1 MLVGLD
7 NDHRHRELAQQSD
20 ERRHEEARMPHLD
33 CMMDRPTVEARRQQ
47 REKSREV
54 RRIELLGRRH
64 LPQHRTELG
73 FQLEYAAREKTL
85 DRGTGL
91 GQHAAVGRELRTFER
106 EHEIVRRLRRPFAKA
121 VGLLGAVE
129 GAVDLD
135 AGELAAGVL
144 ELARLRQS
152 LGIDLA
158 APRLEYPAADA
169 DPDHARTSP
178 ASFRH
183 GWRECAT
190 RRRGRALIN
199 SRLELQANSET
210 NG

>member
-1 MLVGLD
+1 
-7 NDHRHRELAQQSD
+7 
-20 ERRHEEARMPHLD
+20 MPHLD
-33 CMMDRPTVEARRQQ
+33 CMTDRPTVEPRRQQ
-47 REKSREV
+47 REKSREI

-64 LPQHRTELG
+64 LPQHRAELG
-73 FQLEYAAREKTL
+73 FQLEYAAREETL

-152 LGIDLA
+152 LGIKLA
-158 APRLEYPAADA
+158 APRLEQPAADA

-178 ASFRH
+178 AAISTWTARPSNPPAA
-183 GWRECAT
+183 G
-190 RRRGRALIN
+190 RRRL
-199 SRLELQANSET
+199 
-210 NG
+210 